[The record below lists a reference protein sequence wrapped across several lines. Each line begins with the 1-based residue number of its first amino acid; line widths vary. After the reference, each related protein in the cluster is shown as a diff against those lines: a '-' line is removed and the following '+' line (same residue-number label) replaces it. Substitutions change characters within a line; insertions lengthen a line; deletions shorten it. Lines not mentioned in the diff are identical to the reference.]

1 MGAPVVQIASLEIN
15 TNQVIK
21 ESSRLKGNLEALKK
35 ENKALAAAGKDTSD
49 AFQTNAAKIAN
60 LSKEYSDN
68 QKLAASLIAV
78 SKDTARTMA
87 TEGKSVQQLRVDRA
101 KLQQIGK
108 NIIGDTEEEI
118 QARNKLNKAIDA
130 QTELIKS
137 DASPAYVRQADNV
150 GNYITQ
156 QTKLGSVIQQGN
168 NILNVAK
175 GIYAGYGDS
184 IKAAFQQIVNAKA
197 GTEGLSGAQKA
208 GAVTT
213 NALSGALKILKLAF
227 AATGIGL
234 VVLAIISLVSYF
246 SKTQEGADKLSKV
259 LAAVGAVIDVL
270 VDRISAF
277 GGAIVQFFSGDF
289 SGGFDKM
296 KQALSGL
303 GDEMIREA
311 GLAYDLEAAFQAV
324 EDREIGL
331 IKTQAERKKSIEEL
345 RLAAKDETK
354 DLKDRARLLEQAGN
368 LEKDVLKDQLEI
380 AKERARISAER
391 LALGESTR
399 AEIKADA
406 ELAAQ
411 VIELETQSLKL
422 QRSIEAEKQGL
433 LKRSRAEGKAAND
446 ARLKDQVE
454 AYNTELEIFKTVNA
468 EKLKTNI
475 EALQELK
482 AKELEI
488 IQEKLDNGLIRERAA
503 VLERL
508 KVDNKYL
515 EGKAAIDEA
524 ELARVQEFEDR
535 KKSLEDRIRL
545 AKITDEREREEFRI
559 EQEYEKHL
567 LELENLE
574 LREGEKTELLALLR
588 EERALALNEVEDKYD
603 QEALDKKKALSK
615 KEAELEEQKRADKE
629 KTLDFI
635 SGLAGAE
642 TGIGKAALIAKQI
655 LAAKEQAINLG
666 LFTSKASLKLGEV
679 TTDIAAGTAKSA
691 AAAPFPANLPLI
703 AGFIGT
709 VAGIVGTI
717 KKATSSAKK
726 DAKPKAAR
734 GMLLKGARHSGGGI
748 DINAEDGEA
757 IINRRSTAKYLPVL
771 SAMNI
776 DGGGRPLMEAGG
788 IAGSSSYKGS
798 GLIDYKRLG
807 AEVAQAYSALPAPQ
821 VSVKEISDVAG
832 RVRAAESLTDF

>member
-1 MGAPVVQIASLEIN
+1 MATPVVQIASLEIN

-21 ESSRLKGNLEALKK
+21 ESARLKGNLEGLKNQNK
-35 ENKALAAAGKDTSD
+35 ELAKAGKGSSE
-49 AFQTNAAKIAN
+49 AFQANAAKIAN

-68 QKLAASLIAV
+68 QKLAAALISV
-78 SKDTARTMA
+78 SKDTAKTMA

-137 DASPAYVRQADNV
+137 DASPAYVQQADNI
-150 GNYITQ
+150 GNYIGQ
-156 QTKLGSVIQQGN
+156 QTALGGVLQQGN
-168 NILNVAK
+168 NILNIAK
-175 GIYAGYGDS
+175 GIYAGYADS
-184 IKAAFQQIVNAKA
+184 IKGAFQQIINAKA

-213 NALSGALKILKLAF
+213 NALSGALKILKFAF

-277 GGAIVQFFSGDF
+277 GGAIAQFLSGDF

-296 KQALSGL
+296 KQSLAGL
-303 GDEMIREA
+303 GDELIREA

-331 IKTQAERKKSIEEL
+331 IKTQAERKKNIAEL
-345 RLAAKDETK
+345 KLLAKDQTK
-354 DLKDRARLLEQAGN
+354 TAEERIKLLDRAGQIERESLEDELA
-368 LEKDVLKDQLEI
+368 I
-380 AKERARISAER
+380 AKERARISQER
-391 LALGESTR
+391 NDLGESSREDLR
-399 AEIKADA
+399 ANA
-406 ELAAQ
+406 EAQ
-411 VIELETQSLKL
+411 AKVLELERASLGL
-422 QRSIEAEKQGL
+422 QESLESEKQGL
-433 LKRSRAEGKAAND
+433 LSQTRAAAAANVAERIKNEID
-446 ARLKDQVE
+446 G
-454 AYNTELEIFKTVNA
+454 YNTELEIFKTVNA

-482 AKELEI
+482 SKELEI
-488 IQEKLDNGLIRERAA
+488 IQEKLDNGLIKERAA

-515 EGKAAIDEA
+515 EGKAAIDER
-524 ELARVQEFEDR
+524 ELSRIQDFEDR

-545 AKITDEREREEFRI
+545 SKITDEREREEFRI
-559 EQEYEKHL
+559 EQEFEKHI
-567 LELENLE
+567 LELETLE
-574 LREGEKTELLALLR
+574 LREAEKTELLALLQ
-588 EERALALNEVEDKYD
+588 EERRLALGEIEDKYD

-615 KEAELEEQKRADKE
+615 EEADLEEQKRADKA

-635 SGLAGAE
+635 TGLAGAE
-642 TGIGKAALIAKQI
+642 TGIGKAGLIAKQI
-655 LAAKEQAINLG
+655 LAAKEQAVNLG
-666 LFTSKASLKLGEV
+666 LFTSKASLKIGEV

-709 VAGIVGTI
+709 VAGIIGTI

-726 DAKPKAAR
+726 GAKLKAAR
-734 GMLLKGARHSGGGI
+734 GMYVRGPKHSGGGV
-748 DINAEDGEA
+748 DINAEGGETVITGLA
-757 IINRRSTAKYLPVL
+757 TSKHLPLL
-771 SAMNI
+771 SAINV
-776 DGGGRPLMEAGG
+776 DGGGVPFTGAGG
-788 IAGSSSYKGS
+788 VAGSTSYTGS
-798 GLIDYKRLG
+798 GLIDYDRLG
-807 AEVAQAYSALPAPQ
+807 AKVAQAYSALPAPQ
-821 VSVKEISDVAG
+821 VSVKEITEVAD
-832 RVRAAESLTDF
+832 RVKAAERLADF